1 MSILLL
7 IDASAEALAEVADAA
22 IAKAIL
28 QVRSSAVSVTPGY
41 DGVYGKLVL
50 GAEVSAE
57 KVRRG
62 RVQQL
67 NLADFW

>member
-1 MSILLL
+1 VL
-7 IDASAEALAEVADAA
+7 IDASAEALMGVVEAA

-28 QVRSSAVSVTPGY
+28 QVREGAVSVTPGY

-50 GAEVSAE
+50 GDAVSSE
-57 KVRRG
+57 KARRG